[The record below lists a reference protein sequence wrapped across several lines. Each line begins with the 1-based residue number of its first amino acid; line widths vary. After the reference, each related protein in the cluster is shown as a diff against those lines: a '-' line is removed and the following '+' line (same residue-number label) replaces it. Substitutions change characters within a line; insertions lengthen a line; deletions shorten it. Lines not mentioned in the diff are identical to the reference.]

1 MQYAARPGYSVAA
14 ERGMT
19 ADLMALWMLLVIVLA
34 IAGAWRL
41 K

>member
-1 MQYAARPGYSVAA
+1 LSSLQLRHIA